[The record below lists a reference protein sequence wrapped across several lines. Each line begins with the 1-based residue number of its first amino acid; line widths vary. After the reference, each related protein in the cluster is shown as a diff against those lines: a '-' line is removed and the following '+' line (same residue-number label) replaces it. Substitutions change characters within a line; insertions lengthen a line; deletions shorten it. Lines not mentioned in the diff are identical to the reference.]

1 MHAEI
6 NLKLLLWK
14 LCESH
19 SMKFT
24 NEAMKMH
31 KTASEFSWYKI
42 IPSECVSLCRYGGV
56 KVKVRAYHKQLHGHG
71 EAELVLEALVHVH
84 LDAVQHGHT
93 HERHDHRGHGR
104 LSDVVEQQ
112 HVRLVHID
120 TCHVRSGG
128 KINHN
133 WFTHSLPWMS
143 CRLIYSSANV

>member
-6 NLKLLLWK
+6 NLRLLLWK

-56 KVKVRAYHKQLHGHG
+56 KVKVRGVPQTAPRAQG
-71 EAELVLEALVHVH
+71 
-84 LDAVQHGHT
+84 
-93 HERHDHRGHGR
+93 
-104 LSDVVEQQ
+104 
-112 HVRLVHID
+112 
-120 TCHVRSGG
+120 SGAC
-128 KINHN
+128 
-133 WFTHSLPWMS
+133 P
-143 CRLIYSSANV
+143 